1 MNHDYKQGFADGW
14 NSARESLSDLVDITS
29 SSEFRTPMG
38 VQPRSK
44 PKRKLSKWQ
53 SYMKSKKTQ
62 IKYKSG
68 KDKGKL
74 NLKAMGRAYRRK
86 NK

>member
-14 NSARESLSDLVDITS
+14 QAARVG
-29 SSEFRTPMG
+29 FRDNMV
-38 VQPRSK
+38 VQEQTFMAAEARSK

-53 SYMKSKKTQ
+53 SYMKNKKTQ